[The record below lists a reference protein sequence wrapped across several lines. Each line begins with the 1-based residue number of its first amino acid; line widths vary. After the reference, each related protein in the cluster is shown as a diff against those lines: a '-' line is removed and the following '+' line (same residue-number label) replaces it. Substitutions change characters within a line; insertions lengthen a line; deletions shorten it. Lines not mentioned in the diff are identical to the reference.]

1 MIQAAD
7 EDGSSMT
14 EKLWDETDET
24 WYRRIRQKHPET
36 SRNRM
41 SFSLWWVICHQFT
54 DFVSLV
60 PCTSHM
66 ELIGV
71 STCPAPQ
78 VVNASMGSSCGKS
91 LISPQSPQSPQYS
104 STCSLCLYGLLIL
117 REILRVVLGLCASL
131 LLYLVLKLWD
141 LRKTNNCMNF
151 RARPFRSAAWRSQR
165 LVSKLLLESKYVQL
179 LPRNGLNDWVISSW
193 QQCAQVLPTADKLL
207 VTWRAP
213 ATDRTVDVFP
223 ATMTMQWQWDWFSTF
238 QHLLLASQ
246 HLLIA
251 S

>member
-1 MIQAAD
+1 MKTAVAWLKNCGTKQTKHDTAEYDRNIQKRP
-7 EDGSSMT
+7 T
-14 EKLWDETDET
+14 
-24 WYRRIRQKHPET
+24 
-36 SRNRM
+36 RNRM

-179 LPRNGLNDWVISSW
+179 LPRNRLNDWVISSW